1 MRKTLLDQLTRD
13 FLIGTSNPYKLGP
26 DAFDQ
31 FTDLQ
36 DPTYLTFKLDF
47 FPDGGLSMP
56 DDSYSSGGLLRP
68 YNSDSPGGIN
78 AYQLYDSAAE
88 YLSRIGAPTRQ
99 AYLEKFAYLLYR
111 LQKDAPWYFQS
122 VAGLGELYKLDPAI
136 NFRGKDKILTIDCL
150 ESVDLRMSLLADL
163 YRNMA
168 FDFQWMREVLPINLR
183 TFNMNIHVL
192 EFRRFNTTF
201 GIIADALGQS
211 QGRTTTK
218 QDQQTDILNSSRSK
232 NVYSPSTTLFAG
244 SLGAVG
250 AIANNLNNLTGGLLN
265 GLGQPEDPNG
275 DLRSAFEA
283 ISVQTFRLKD
293 CEFDFY
299 SESPGYLDTVSVKDT
314 PEANFKFKIKVG
326 KVEKLSAYSF
336 DKYVVAEYTKNSRIN
351 ASNVPQ
357 GVTQNF
363 SPSEPY
369 FEQNPL
375 KGVESEN
382 FFGEYR
388 ESIFPTNLAVG
399 QDASKA
405 QSAAYKTLLEE
416 SNDLR
421 RTPLERL
428 LGGVLRNASSYV
440 NQGLNEGLGNL
451 TGGLLGTAPLGNVY
465 GDPGFLRRATEALND
480 FLTPG
485 NQITTDRSSYKPPTE
500 TLKNIAFDALNID
513 TTKPGNNI
521 FTGAAPI
528 TVADS
533 VQGDNVY
540 LGTPPLP
547 TDQLTKVNL
556 FEGTPPLPVNQN
568 IDENVFSGAPPLPV
582 DQPSKENVFSGT
594 PPLPTDSTPGNQ
606 NVFK

>member
-1 MRKTLLDQLTRD
+1 MRTTLLDQLTRD
-13 FLIGTSNPYKLGP
+13 FLIGTSNPYNLKP
-26 DAFDQ
+26 NAFDQ
-31 FTDLQ
+31 FSDLQ
-36 DPTYLTFKLDF
+36 DPTYLTFRIDF

-56 DDSYSSGGLLRP
+56 DDAYSSGGLLRP
-68 YNSDSPGGIN
+68 YNSEAPGGVN
-78 AYQLYDSAAE
+78 AYNLYDSAAE

-99 AYLEKFAYLLYR
+99 AYLEKFAYLLNA
-111 LQKDAPWYFQS
+111 LQEKAPWYFQS
-122 VAGLGELYKLDPAI
+122 VTGLGELYKLDPAI
-136 NFRGKDKILTIDCL
+136 NFRGKDKVLTIECL
-150 ESVDLRMSLLADL
+150 ESVDLRMTLLADL

-201 GIIADALGQS
+201 GIIADALGVD
-211 QGRTTTK
+211 QGRTTTN
-218 QDQQTDILNSSRSK
+218 QANQAETLNSARTK
-232 NVYSPSTTLFAG
+232 NVYSPATTLFAG
-244 SLGAVG
+244 TLNNVG

-275 DLRSAFEA
+275 ALKSAFEA

-293 CEFDFY
+293 CEFDFF
-299 SESPGYLDTVSVKDT
+299 SESPGYLDTVSVKDS

-351 ASNVPQ
+351 ASNVPS
-357 GVTQNF
+357 GVTKNF

-369 FEQNPL
+369 YEQNPL
-375 KGVESEN
+375 KGLESEG

-388 ESIFPTNLAVG
+388 EAIFPTVSLG
-399 QDASKA
+399 QGPADA
-405 QSAAYKTLLEE
+405 QSAAYKKILEE
-416 SNDLR
+416 SSNLR
-421 RTPLERL
+421 RKPLERL

-465 GDPGFLRRATEALND
+465 GDPGFLRSATEALNG

-485 NQITTDRSSYKPPTE
+485 NQLTTDRSSYRPPNE
-500 TLKNIAFDALNID
+500 TLKNIAFDALNLD
-513 TTKPGNNI
+513 TTKPSNNI
-521 FTGAAPI
+521 FNGVAPI
-528 TVADS
+528 TVADN

-540 LGTPPLP
+540 IGTPPIP
-547 TDQLTKVNL
+547 VDQLSKTNL
-556 FEGTPPLPVNQN
+556 YEGTPPLPVDQN
-568 IDENVFSGAPPLPV
+568 IDENVFSGTPPLPV
-582 DQPSKENVFSGT
+582 DQPSKENVFTGT
-594 PPLPTDSTPGNQ
+594 PPLPTDDTPGNQ